1 MANPLAKDGIISL
14 PSPYPVGETL
24 DRVEASAKAKGMI
37 IFLRLDH
44 QREAE
49 KVGLSLR
56 PTQLLLVGNPKTG
69 TGMMNTSPSAAID
82 LPLKALAWE
91 DDQGQVWLCYN
102 GPEYLKQRHRLTDEQ
117 EKSISGFANLLANAV
132 K

>member
-1 MANPLAKDGIISL
+1 MANILQENGIVSL
-14 PSPYPVGETL
+14 PSPYSVKETL
-24 DRVEASAKAKGMI
+24 DRVEAAAKAKGMH
-37 IFLRLDH
+37 IFLRIDH
-44 QREAE
+44 QLEAE

-69 TGMMNTSPSAAID
+69 TGWMNASPSIAID

-91 DDQGQVWLCYN
+91 DDQDQVWLNYN
-102 GPEYLKQRHRLTDEQ
+102 SPDFLKHRHHLTDEQ
-117 EKSISGFANLLANAV
+117 EGLISSFGKLLADAV